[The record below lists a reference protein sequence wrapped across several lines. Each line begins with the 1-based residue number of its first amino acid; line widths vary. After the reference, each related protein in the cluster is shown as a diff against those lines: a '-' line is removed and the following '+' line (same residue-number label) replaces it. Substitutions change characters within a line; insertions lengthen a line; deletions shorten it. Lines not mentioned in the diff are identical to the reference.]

1 MSRPLSRKRLR
12 KHRRY
17 AAQGISIG
25 LAASLMIF
33 CGLMIVFRLS
43 AHRHIGHRVPLG
55 LVLSTAILALLVHRF
70 MLVTPKSRRRP
81 VTPAITELSKDE
93 GNKTKS
99 A

>member
-1 MSRPLSRKRLR
+1 MRRQLR
-12 KHRRY
+12 I
-17 AAQGISIG
+17 AVAGISTG

-33 CGLMIVFRLS
+33 FGLMIMFRIS

-55 LVLSTAILALLVHRF
+55 LVLFTAILALLVYRF
-70 MLVTPKSRRRP
+70 MLVAPKSRRRP
-81 VTPAITELSKDE
+81 VTRAITELSKGE

>member
-1 MSRPLSRKRLR
+1 LSRRRLK

-33 CGLMIVFRLS
+33 CGLMIMFRLS
-43 AHRHIGHRVPLG
+43 AHRHIGHGVPFG
-55 LVLSTAILALLVHRF
+55 FVLFTAILVWLVHRF
-70 MLVTPKSRRRP
+70 LVVAPKSRRRP
-81 VTPAITELSKDE
+81 VTHAITELSKGE
-93 GNKTKS
+93 GNETKS